1 MKEEILKDFRQ
12 EYIKRLE
19 ENEINN
25 KSLNVLKN
33 RKKILENS
41 PLVKEYIELNK
52 QIDDVTNKIFT
63 ADDIFTDTLYNF
75 NNIGLTDETNNIY
88 LYAGSFINE
97 YGYERQVERDDSIA
111 EFDKYIN
118 IESFENIDIPVEDR
132 ENFENSYRV
141 LILDSNVP
149 VKYLKYEI
157 RDQFIND
164 ALLEGQEAACHKVLS
179 RNKKNL

>member
-1 MKEEILKDFRQ
+1 MKEEVLKDFRQ

-25 KSLNVLKN
+25 KSLNVLNN
-33 RKKILENS
+33 RKRILENS
-41 PLVKEYIELNK
+41 PLVRSYIELIK
-52 QIDDVTNKIFT
+52 QIEET
-63 ADDIFTDTLYNF
+63 ANRILTTDEVFADTLYDF
-75 NNIGLTDETNNIY
+75 NNKGLTDETNNIY
-88 LYAGSFINE
+88 LYAGSYVNE
-97 YGYERQVERDDSIA
+97 YGYEREVERDSSLA

-118 IESFENIDIPVEDR
+118 IESFEELDIPVEDR

-149 VKYLKYEI
+149 TRYLKYEL

-164 ALLEGQEAACHKVLS
+164 ALFEGQEVACHKILS